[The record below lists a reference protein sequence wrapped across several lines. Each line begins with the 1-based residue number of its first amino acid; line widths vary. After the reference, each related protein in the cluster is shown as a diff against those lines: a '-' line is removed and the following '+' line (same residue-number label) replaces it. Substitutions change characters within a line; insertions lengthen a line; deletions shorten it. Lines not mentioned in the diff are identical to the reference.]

1 MGTFCS
7 SGDQEKP
14 FDSSNRPQAQ
24 EPVRTETKAD
34 FGSHVSAAGG
44 GLDRGRAQDGDKSDG
59 GGVGWLPAGLRAIW
73 DRFADD
79 VCDEEGG
86 SVLGERA
93 GDFLRELRLDP
104 EGVESFAFFWKLQHE
119 SFGTLSRDEFAA
131 AMFRQGVWHEDALR
145 EWARRLKSS
154 IATDSKSYRQMY
166 RWLFGYLKEKTRR
179 KTLGLFS
186 FGLFFLF
193 YFIFSMYD
201 HEPDPPRRQSTD
213 IDVAMGVWDVVLQ
226 PKFALFS
233 EWKEYLDKSDVTRG
247 VNEDVW
253 NCIFDFAHEI
263 RPDLSNYEREA
274 ESGEQSFHIFPLFCF
289 TFHLWPFVTLFIHLL
304 MFCAPA
310 GSWPIAIDEFFDF
323 VIAKR
328 KDDSSA

>member
-1 MGTFCS
+1 MTANENEPFSRAPLGVHALAPNPSAKIGANHVLPAIQKRNSEDDTSHQRAEKNLDWETSFAIMGTFCS

-93 GDFLRELRLDP
+93 GDFLRELHLDP

-119 SFGTLSRDEFAA
+119 SFGTLSRDEFAD
-131 AMFRQGVWHEDALR
+131 AMSRQGVWHEDALR

-179 KTLGLFS
+179 KTLGSFS

-193 YFIFSMYD
+193 FFIFSMYD
-201 HEPDPPRRQSTD
+201 HEPDPPPPT
-213 IDVAMGVWDVVLQ
+213 
-226 PKFALFS
+226 
-233 EWKEYLDKSDVTRG
+233 
-247 VNEDVW
+247 
-253 NCIFDFAHEI
+253 
-263 RPDLSNYEREA
+263 
-274 ESGEQSFHIFPLFCF
+274 
-289 TFHLWPFVTLFIHLL
+289 IH
-304 MFCAPA
+304 
-310 GSWPIAIDEFFDF
+310 
-323 VIAKR
+323 R
-328 KDDSSA
+328 Y